1 MSNAFS
7 VRYRRSVL
15 AVTLGLATVWA
26 VAADAQAPKT
36 TLPLEP
42 LRERG
47 ASITPAFEGWYPNPD
62 GSFSLLLGYYNR
74 NSKEPL
80 DIPVGPNNRI
90 EPGAP
95 DQGQPTYFEIGRQWG
110 VFVVKVPKDF
120 GTKAVTWT
128 IVANGET
135 QSIPFTLNKGYPI
148 SPYKELGMGNQPPV
162 LAFSQGGAKVTGP
175 PTSVAATLTGTVN
188 QPVTISVW
196 VEDPKSP
203 TEGPGAPTGRGSGSV
218 ATVSLHKFRGPG
230 KVTFDKVR
238 LPVLTQGGMISA
250 TATFSAAG
258 EYLLRVQANDE
269 SGEGGG
275 GFQCCWT
282 NTYVKVTV
290 R

>member
-1 MSNAFS
+1 LNISHRALAAI
-7 VRYRRSVL
+7 VL
-15 AVTLGLATVWA
+15 TAVCSI
-26 VAADAQAPKT
+26 VAAAMQT
-36 TLPLEP
+36 
-42 LRERG
+42 RG
-47 ASITPAFEGWYPNPD
+47 TAAAGAGAANESGQSVTGAFEGWYPNPD